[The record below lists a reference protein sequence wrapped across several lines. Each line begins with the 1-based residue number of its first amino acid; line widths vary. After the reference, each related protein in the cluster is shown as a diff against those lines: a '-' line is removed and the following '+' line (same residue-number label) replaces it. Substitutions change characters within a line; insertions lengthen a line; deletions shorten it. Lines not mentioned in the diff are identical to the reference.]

1 MNINLEHSGG
11 KYIVNTDERHFE
23 FKNGE
28 KAVAFMGDA
37 VEYGVRYTQ
46 AVYEK
51 ITCMKQ
57 LHLFRKGDKQQVEN
71 TRKMLL
77 SLRSGILMDNAVRG
91 IITRDYTL
99 DQLLARKGFL
109 N

>member
-1 MNINLEHSGG
+1 MNINLEQSGR
-11 KYIVNTDERHFE
+11 KYIVLTDERHFT
-23 FKNGE
+23 FSSRE
-28 KAVAFMGDA
+28 KAVAFMGNA

-51 ITCMKQ
+51 IACMKQ
-57 LHLFRKGDKQQVEN
+57 LHLFRKGDTRQIEN